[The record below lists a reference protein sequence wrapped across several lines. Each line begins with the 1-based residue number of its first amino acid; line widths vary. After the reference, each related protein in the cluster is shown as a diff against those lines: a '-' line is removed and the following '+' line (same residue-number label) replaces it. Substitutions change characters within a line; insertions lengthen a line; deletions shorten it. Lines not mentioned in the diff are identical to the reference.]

1 MDCPDGPV
9 PAELIYGADESCFF
23 RGFQVKERVVGSAE
37 AKMVWQTFAEDR
49 EITTVMA
56 CGAADGSHIRPF
68 VIFKAEHQSS
78 NWRHNNVANCAFG
91 NSPNGWTDNE
101 LTLWWLIHVFD
112 ADTREK
118 ANGRRRVL
126 LVDGHGSHL
135 TLEFI
140 NYARQANITII
151 CYPPHTTHLLQGLDV
166 VAFAQLKRTYA
177 RHVKA
182 FETYTGRSVRKGD
195 FGKVFGHA
203 FLEAFTPTLVKKMFK
218 ATGVVPFNPSRI
230 DMEKLKPS
238 KAVSIMGTFPLEQ
251 PKVVRVVM
259 AAFGPLPTASPVRAP
274 LLNNDGT
281 PMHIDPALASI
292 NTSATPRIGRTLT
305 AADYTPQSRWR
316 NCQQAIRADQETSF
330 LLTTG
335 PITAAQVDQLNPPP
349 DIEHIPESMI
359 PNWGLINDPNATIEE
374 LRAQL
379 AKAMDYA
386 AAQRTINEALGGKMV
401 VQNLLVKQ
409 LNKTLHGRESL
420 DADRAAQKAA
430 PAGIAKHL
438 GRAATDNQFAA
449 ALVAVAAEKMVRE
462 IDAAERKRVK
472 EANKRARQE
481 AEEQW
486 MAMKAAH
493 ATALKSWQ
501 AEWEQQAVDSVPKKD
516 RVVKPKLGRKPEA
529 VLIRQ
534 EEAAEGQDTEDA
546 GDEVEDADA

>member
-56 CGAADGSHIRPF
+56 CGAADGSHVRPF
-68 VIFKAEHQSS
+68 VIFKAEHQSPA
-78 NWRHNNVANCAFG
+78 WRYNNVANCAFG

-101 LTLWWLIHVFD
+101 LTLWWLTHVFD

-140 NYARQANITII
+140 NYARQANITVL

-182 FETYTGRSVRKGD
+182 FEAHTGRSVRKGD

-203 FLEAFTPTLVKKMFK
+203 FLEAFTPTLIKKMFE

-230 DMEKLKPS
+230 NTEKLKPS
-238 KAVSIMGTFPLEQ
+238 KAISVAGTFPLEQ
-251 PKVVRVVM
+251 PKVVRIVM
-259 AAFGPLPTASPVRAP
+259 AAFGPLPTTSPVRAP
-274 LLNNDGT
+274 LLNYDGT
-281 PMHIDPALASI
+281 AMHIDPALAGI
-292 NTSATPRIGRTLT
+292 NPVQTPRRGHVLT

-316 NCQQAIRADQETSF
+316 NCQRAICADEETSF
-330 LLTTG
+330 LLSTG
-335 PITAAQVDQLNPPP
+335 PITAAQVDRLNPTPE
-349 DIEHIPESMI
+349 IERIPESMI
-359 PNWGLINDPNATIEE
+359 PNWGLINDPKATVEE
-374 LRAQL
+374 LRTQL

-438 GRAATDNQFAA
+438 GRAATDDQFAA
-449 ALVAVAAEKMVRE
+449 VLATVAAEKAVRE
-462 IDAAERKRVK
+462 TEAAERKRVK

-481 AEEQW
+481 ADEQW
-486 MAMKAAH
+486 VAMKAAH
-493 ATALKSWQ
+493 ATALESWQ
-501 AEWEQQAVDSVPKKD
+501 AEWDQQAADSVPKKS
-516 RVVKPKLGRKPEA
+516 RAIKPKLGRKPEA

-534 EEAAEGQDTEDA
+534 EAAVEEQEAEDV
-546 GDEVEDADA
+546 DEEVEDLDA